1 MCPVTTL
8 ISRHLKYYIFPN
20 DMIYQVKLYTQN
32 SKLMLHI
39 SHINYLSSQP
49 EVTAFKLVCLFGISY
64 KFGGDVEISTD
75 DRERIDW

>member
-39 SHINYLSSQP
+39 SHINYL
-49 EVTAFKLVCLFGISY
+49 
-64 KFGGDVEISTD
+64 
-75 DRERIDW
+75 